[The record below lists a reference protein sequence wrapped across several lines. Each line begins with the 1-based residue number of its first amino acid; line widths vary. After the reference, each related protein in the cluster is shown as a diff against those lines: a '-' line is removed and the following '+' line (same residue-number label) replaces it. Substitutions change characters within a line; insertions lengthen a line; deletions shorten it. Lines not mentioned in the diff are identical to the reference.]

1 MMEFG
6 YYVDNGDIYFI
17 MRDEYNNLQKIC
29 MGNGSELILD
39 EEEDVTIKE
48 QRFQILCDQCLENIF
63 KIKTEIEAK
72 KNKITEN

>member
-1 MMEFG
+1 MEFG